1 MSLSR
6 KFILVFVWA
15 VLFIALAN
23 IIVLYFSYT
32 VYLKEYLTDKIQLR
46 NEITIEYVN
55 DIIEQQTLD
64 DIDNIFNDVELEFFE
79 LLEDNDGTIS
89 LREDRNV
96 NIVVDY
102 LIQSGVTP
110 KYIEEIIPANN
121 FEKVLDNIRDTS
133 SPEYIFIQKLFS
145 TVVISNLIFI
155 LLVAFL
161 MIIFTQKTI
170 LPIKKATS
178 SIKNLTPWKSSP
190 LIQYKK
196 QDEVGLL
203 ISSINQL
210 NQRLNVQESIRNR
223 LLADI
228 SHELKTPITSIQ
240 CYLEW
245 IADGVIEMNEK
256 NLNSITDEMSRLIE
270 LVNTIME
277 YEKFENK
284 KLELHT
290 SVEDIAEILE
300 EVVETHSSRL
310 TENKQSVQID
320 NSQSLFLDIDTSLF
334 KQLTHNLI
342 GNFLKYAG
350 PWATLSIYITK
361 SSIIFSDN
369 GKGVEKQK
377 VPFLTE
383 KFYQGKEEK
392 TGQINQRG
400 IGVGLSIVQKIS
412 EAHNWKTTI
421 KSDTGRG
428 FYFRINF

>member
-1 MSLSR
+1 
-6 KFILVFVWA
+6 

-96 NIVVDY
+96 NIVVEY

-178 SIKNLTPWKSSP
+178 SIKNLTP
-190 LIQYKK
+190 
-196 QDEVGLL
+196 
-203 ISSINQL
+203 
-210 NQRLNVQESIRNR
+210 
-223 LLADI
+223 
-228 SHELKTPITSIQ
+228 
-240 CYLEW
+240 
-245 IADGVIEMNEK
+245 
-256 NLNSITDEMSRLIE
+256 
-270 LVNTIME
+270 
-277 YEKFENK
+277 
-284 KLELHT
+284 
-290 SVEDIAEILE
+290 
-300 EVVETHSSRL
+300 
-310 TENKQSVQID
+310 
-320 NSQSLFLDIDTSLF
+320 
-334 KQLTHNLI
+334 
-342 GNFLKYAG
+342 
-350 PWATLSIYITK
+350 
-361 SSIIFSDN
+361 
-369 GKGVEKQK
+369 
-377 VPFLTE
+377 
-383 KFYQGKEEK
+383 
-392 TGQINQRG
+392 
-400 IGVGLSIVQKIS
+400 
-412 EAHNWKTTI
+412 
-421 KSDTGRG
+421 
-428 FYFRINF
+428 